1 MTITSVTPSTSGSHP
16 TTWGEVLALQLLD
29 HTSCPVC
36 RGMLDGGC
44 CARCGA
50 DLRGPMGTEV
60 WEASLAAAAAIRAR
74 DETLTRVPLVSG
86 PAASTGAA
94 TGAPAFVS
102 ASASVSVAVPDT
114 AHAAVSAESQPPPP
128 PPGAGSS
135 AKPPA
140 SPQSSAT
147 LQSVLATAGAG
158 LFAVAAIVFTY
169 FNPDL
174 ADRALRSV
182 IVGLITLLFLGGAW
196 LLSRRGL
203 RFSAEA
209 VGGLGLVF
217 AGLDVH
223 AVAQLAAP
231 GVDPWLTAAV
241 VSAVAAIVML
251 GAGTQRG
258 IRVWQWTATVTLAL
272 TPAMLGA
279 AGATSLSGVA
289 GAIGVAFAAAV
300 IIEFLRP
307 PNVERV
313 TLVAV
318 QLIATASAL
327 VLVWRIDLAS
337 ETASL
342 LAMSGMLALIAVHAV
357 IAARRMLGGLWAYV
371 AGAAGS
377 AAIVLVV
384 YAIPGIRELSISW
397 YFAII
402 PAVAAVALVL
412 IGAVVPLPARVPRG
426 QVAGGALSVLAVP
439 ALALLADAVI
449 TGGTTMTGFLR
460 QNDGV
465 DAFGLAGWG
474 TPAGLAAVCVGL
486 AAFGRLARDRDG
498 LRALS
503 VPAARVSLASGAL
516 AVLVLG
522 CSGLLVLPAAIA
534 VLTSAVVAV
543 AVVMARAPQRTAGRG
558 IVPLLLIGA
567 YLALVASVI
576 VAWRDASAVPLAGL
590 ATLIALGSVAAVR
603 PARRR
608 FISVGAGFAY
618 GLILIATALAE
629 GGVGSIAQLCL
640 TASAGLLVAISAT
653 YLPRIGAR
661 SWQAILVVSA
671 VPFGIGVLQVV
682 EERSG
687 WTALSTGLMFVLAL
701 TLLLTR
707 RPGLTRLVRTAA
719 AGMLVPTLAVVVVCL
734 GAQLLASSGSPVA
747 LPIVAVLV
755 ALALAASSSIRGVL
769 VARGHA
775 PATADAA
782 RIAIESSALLTGL
795 IATGLS
801 VGREAAGLGTALIVL
816 LVIGI
821 GGVAAALFAGRRYAW
836 GVAGA
841 AFTGALWCVWGIAGV
856 DLLEAYLLPP
866 SLGAALVAVLVT
878 VRGGRA
884 TALFAAG
891 MLVAI
896 GPILALVALI
906 EPDAVGQ
913 TGVSW
918 RVGGLLAGAGVLLAL
933 DALVGRAQPGSRLH
947 RLRELRI
954 PTLIAA
960 GLAAVVGP
968 LQGIRIGLGWDFAQL
983 QGLGLF
989 VACLGVSAVGALVL
1003 ALVARALRASAGVDS
1018 ALRRTRW
1025 LGAPAALALA
1035 AGTWTAIE
1043 RDWFSIWPMWMLML
1057 GYLIATVVTARSVSV
1072 RATTAP
1078 PVWFLFAI
1086 AFVTAVVAW
1095 SPRDLRVEWFSLPLG
1110 AFLLVAGALAMRRT
1124 DGASAGE
1131 RGTLNSWP
1139 ARWSGSWALLT
1150 PGIVTMMIASIVST
1164 FTDPLTWRAILV
1176 MVLALAAI
1184 LIGSRN
1190 RLAAPFL
1197 LGLIVLPI
1205 ENVFVFSVQIGRGV
1219 ESMPWWITLAVMGA
1233 VLLIIAVTAE
1243 RRTGEGGGVAA
1254 RMRDLR

>member
-1 MTITSVTPSTSGSHP
+1 MTTTSVTASTPSSPSK
-16 TTWGEVLALQLLD
+16 TWGEVLALQILD
-29 HTSCPVC
+29 HTSCPLC
-36 RGMLDGGC
+36 RGMLYGGC

-50 DLRGPMGTEV
+50 DLRGPIGTEV
-60 WEASLAAAAAIRAR
+60 WEASLAAAAAIRTR
-74 DETLTRVPLVSG
+74 DETLTRVPLITHL
-86 PAASTGAA
+86 PAAAA
-94 TGAPAFVS
+94 S
-102 ASASVSVAVPDT
+102 RDASAAVPASVAVPQT
-114 AHAAVSAESQPPPP
+114 AHAAATSESQPPP
-128 PPGAGSS
+128 PPGAGSGE
-135 AKPPA
+135 KNPA
-140 SPQSSAT
+140 SPQGSAT

-196 LLSRRGL
+196 MLSRRGL

-223 AVAQLAAP
+223 AVTQLAAP
-231 GVDPWLTAAV
+231 AVDPWLTAAV
-241 VSAVAAIVML
+241 VSAVASIVML

-258 IRVWQWTATVTLAL
+258 IRVWQWTAVVTLAL
-272 TPAMLGA
+272 VPAMLGA
-279 AGATSLSGVA
+279 AGATSISGVA
-289 GAIGVAFAAAV
+289 GAIGVAFAGAAIV
-300 IIEFLRP
+300 ELLRP
-307 PNVERV
+307 PIVERV

-318 QLIATASAL
+318 QLIAVASAL
-327 VLVWRIDLAS
+327 VLVWRIDLGS

-342 LAMSGMLALIAVHAV
+342 LAVSGMLALIAVHAV
-357 IAARRMLGGLWAYV
+357 IAARRMLGPLWAYV
-371 AGAAGS
+371 AGATGS
-377 AAIVLVV
+377 AAIVPLV
-384 YAIPGIRELSISW
+384 YAVPVIRELSFSW

-402 PAVAAVALVL
+402 PTVAAIALVL
-412 IGAVVPLPARVPRG
+412 IGAVAPLPARVPRG

-439 ALALLADAVI
+439 TLALLADAVI
-449 TGGTTMTGFLR
+449 TGGTTVTGFLR
-460 QNDGV
+460 RTDGV
-465 DAFGLAGWG
+465 DTFGFAGAG
-474 TPAGLAAVCVGL
+474 TPLGLAAVCVGL
-486 AAFGRLARDRDG
+486 AVFGGLARERDG
-498 LRALS
+498 IRTLS
-503 VPAARVSLASGAL
+503 VPAARISLASGVL

-522 CSGLLVLPAAIA
+522 CSGLLVVPAAVA
-534 VLTSAVVAV
+534 VLAGAVVAV
-543 AVVMARAPQRTAGRG
+543 AVVMARMPERTAGRG
-558 IVPLLLIGA
+558 IMPLLLIGA
-567 YLALVASVI
+567 HLALVASVI
-576 VAWRDASAVPLAGL
+576 VAWRDASTVPLAGL
-590 ATLIALGSVAAVR
+590 ATLIALGSLAAVR

-608 FISVGAGFAY
+608 FLSVGAGFAY
-618 GLILIATALAE
+618 GLILVATALAE

-640 TASAGLLVAISAT
+640 TASAGLLVAIAAT
-653 YLPRIGAR
+653 YIARIGAR
-661 SWQAILVVSA
+661 SWQAILVVAA

-755 ALALAASSSIRGVL
+755 ALALAASSSIRDAL
-769 VARGHA
+769 IARGHA
-775 PATADAA
+775 AATADAA
-782 RIAIESSALLTGL
+782 RVAIECSAVLTGL
-795 IATGLS
+795 IATGLA

-821 GGVAAALFAGRRYAW
+821 GGVAAALFARRRYAW

-841 AFTGALWCVWGIAGV
+841 SFTGALWCVWGITGV

-866 SLGAALVAVLVT
+866 SLGAAFVAVLVT

-884 TALFAAG
+884 TALYGAG
-891 MLVAI
+891 LLIAI

-906 EPDAVGQ
+906 EPDAGGQ

-918 RVGGLLAGAGVLLAL
+918 RVGGLLAGSGVLLAL
-933 DALVGRAQPGSRLH
+933 EALVRRTRPGSRLH
-947 RLRELRI
+947 RLRALRI

-989 VACLGVSAVGALVL
+989 VACLGVSAVGAVVL
-1003 ALVARALRASAGVDS
+1003 AFAARSLRASARVES
-1018 ALRRTRW
+1018 ALRTTRW

-1057 GYLIATVVTARSVSV
+1057 GYLVATVVTARSVSV
-1072 RATTAP
+1072 RVTTAP

-1124 DGASAGE
+1124 DGESARE

-1139 ARWSGSWALLT
+1139 ARWSGSWALLA